1 MAEKRNLTKT
11 DTQKNAMLQAL
22 QSSLGV
28 VSTACKNVGI
38 SRQTHYEWLREDTE
52 YASSVKDLENVTLDF
67 AESKL
72 HELIFEGNVASVI
85 FFLKTKGK
93 VRGYIERS
101 EIDLSTNKPD
111 LSGLSTDELIDL
123 IRD

>member
-1 MAEKRNLTKT
+1 MSKLTKT

-28 VSTACKNVGI
+28 VSTACNRVGI
-38 SRQTHYEWLREDTE
+38 SRQTHYEWLREDAK
-52 YASSVKDLENVTLDF
+52 YASSVKDLENVALDF

-72 HELIFEGNVASVI
+72 HELILEGNVASVI

-93 VRGYIERS
+93 VRGYVERS
-101 EIDLSTNKPD
+101 EIDLNPTKPD
-111 LSGLSTDELIDL
+111 LSGLTTEELIDL
-123 IRD
+123 IKD

>member
-1 MAEKRNLTKT
+1 MKRKETRT

-38 SRQTHYEWLREDTE
+38 SRQTHYEWMKEDID

-72 HELIFEGNVASVI
+72 HELIYEGNVASVI

-93 VRGYIERS
+93 ARGYVERS
-101 EIDLSTNKPD
+101 EIDVTQSKPD
-111 LSGLSTDELIDL
+111 LSGLTTAELLDMIKE
-123 IRD
+123 

>member
-1 MAEKRNLTKT
+1 MKSNLTKT

-28 VSTACKNVGI
+28 VSTACKQVGI
-38 SRQTHYEWLREDTE
+38 SRQTHYEWMREDME

-101 EIDLSTNKPD
+101 EIDLNTNKPD
-111 LSGLSTDELIDL
+111 LSGLTTEELIDL
-123 IRD
+123 VKD

>member
-1 MAEKRNLTKT
+1 MKRKETRT

-38 SRQTHYEWLREDTE
+38 SRQTHYEWMKEDID

-93 VRGYIERS
+93 ARGYVERS
-101 EIDLSTNKPD
+101 EIDVTQSKPD
-111 LSGLSTDELIDL
+111 LSGLTTAELLDMIKE
-123 IRD
+123 

>member
-1 MAEKRNLTKT
+1 MVRKETRT
-11 DTQKNAMLQAL
+11 DTKKRAMISAL
-22 QSSLGV
+22 ASSLGV

-38 SRQTHYEWLREDTE
+38 TRQTHYTWMREDMA
-52 YASSVKDLENVTLDF
+52 YAGDVKDIENITLDF

-93 VRGYIERS
+93 ARGYIERTELDVNHS
-101 EIDLSTNKPD
+101 KPD
-111 LSGLSTDELIDL
+111 LSGMSTAELMDL
-123 IRD
+123 LNED

>member
-1 MAEKRNLTKT
+1 MKRKETRT

-38 SRQTHYEWLREDTE
+38 SRQTHYEWMKEDID
-52 YASSVKDLENVTLDF
+52 YSSSVKDLENVTLDF

-72 HELIFEGNVASVI
+72 HELIYEGNVASVI

-93 VRGYIERS
+93 ARGYVERS
-101 EIDLSTNKPD
+101 EIDVTQSKPD
-111 LSGLSTDELIDL
+111 LSGLTTAELLDMIKE
-123 IRD
+123 

>member
-1 MAEKRNLTKT
+1 MKSNLTKT

-28 VSTACKNVGI
+28 VSTACKQVGI
-38 SRQTHYEWLREDTE
+38 SRQTHYEWMREDME

-72 HELIFEGNVASVI
+72 HELIFEGNVESVN

-101 EIDLSTNKPD
+101 EIDLNTNKPD
-111 LSGLSTDELIDL
+111 LSGLTTEELIDL
-123 IRD
+123 VRD